1 MKLNILDGIPV
12 SFPAIQV
19 IGLSLDLREAV
30 LAGAAVVVE
39 VVVEVVVVAGVVDV
53 FFEEYP
59 LMNFF
64 KLNGLFSFPL
74 CFACP

>member
-1 MKLNILDGIPV
+1 MSIQDNNENGTLKLNIFDGIPV

-39 VVVEVVVVAGVVDV
+39 VVVDVVVAGVVDV
-53 FFEEYP
+53 FFEE
-59 LMNFF
+59 
-64 KLNGLFSFPL
+64 
-74 CFACP
+74 